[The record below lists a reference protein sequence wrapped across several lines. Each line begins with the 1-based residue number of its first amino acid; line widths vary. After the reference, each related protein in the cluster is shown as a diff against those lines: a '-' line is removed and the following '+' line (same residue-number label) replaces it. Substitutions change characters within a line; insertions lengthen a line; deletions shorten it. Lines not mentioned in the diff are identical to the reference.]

1 MSGSQLLLLSGVLAV
16 GFVCQWVAWRLKLPS
31 ILLLLL
37 TGIAAGPVFGLLDPD
52 ALFGDLLEVLVSLA
66 VAVILYEGSMTLRFA
81 EIRGHGAVVRNL
93 VTIGVAITWLIGTLA
108 AKFILGWETM
118 LAALFG
124 AIVTVSGPTVIIPL
138 LRTIRPTTALSNIFR
153 WEGILVD
160 PLGAILAVLVF
171 DFIIAAQTA
180 AGFGHVLQ
188 TFGIIVLAGAGLGA
202 SFGYALGVVLRK
214 HWLPDYLRDYAA
226 LAVVLFVFALAESLA
241 PESGLLA
248 VTVMGVWQANMR
260 DVDLDD
266 ILDFKESLTLV
277 LVAVLFILLAARIDP
292 ARLVSLGGGALAVL
306 LVLQFVAG
314 PARAFACSIG
324 SNLSWRERLYLGW
337 IFPRGIV
344 AAAVS
349 ALFALRLESV
359 GYPGADKLVPMVFI
373 VIVGTVVIQSLTGRV
388 FAQWL
393 GVSDPEPNGVLVV
406 GANPVAIF
414 FAEAL
419 HKAGRRVLVAS
430 MGWDGIREAR
440 MKGLPVFY
448 GSPVS
453 DYSER
458 HLELIGLGNLLA
470 ISHRPGLNE
479 LACVRYRYEFGRES
493 VYTLPQ
499 REEKAHE
506 KHQISGEAGGRM
518 LFGGRYSINDFEQLL
533 EGAKV
538 RRTEI
543 TNEFTFDDYQA
554 TYPERLILFM
564 IDAGGKLRFPTG
576 EPRVAVA
583 PGTVISALVP
593 DGGDQNGRKSAS
605 EPALPAEK
613 NDKRQ
618 GGDDHDSH

>member
-1 MSGSQLLLLSGVLAV
+1 MSGSQLLLLSGVLVV

-31 ILLLLL
+31 ILFLLLA
-37 TGIAAGPVFGLLDPD
+37 GIAAGPVLGVLDPD

-108 AKFILGWETM
+108 AKYILGWETM

-138 LRTIRPTTALSNIFR
+138 LRTIRPTAALSNILR

-188 TFGIIVLAGAGLGA
+188 LFGIILLAGTGLGA
-202 SFGYALGVVLRK
+202 AFGYALGVVLRK

-226 LAVVLFVFALAESLA
+226 LAVVLFVFALSESLA

-260 DVDLDD
+260 NVDLED

-306 LVLQFVAG
+306 FVLQFIAG

-324 SNLSWRERLYLGW
+324 SNLSWQERLYLGW
-337 IFPRGIV
+337 VFPRGIV

-359 GYPGADKLVPMVFI
+359 GYPGAEKLVPLVFI

-388 FAQWL
+388 VARWL

-406 GANPVAIF
+406 GANPVALF

-419 HKAGRRVLVAS
+419 HGAGRRVLVAS

-499 REEKAHE
+499 REEKVHE
-506 KHQISGEAGGRM
+506 KHQISGEAGGRV
-518 LFGGRYSINDFEQLL
+518 LFGGRYSIADFRQLTRD
-533 EGAKV
+533 AKV

-543 TNEFTFDDYQA
+543 TNEFTFEDYQA
-554 TYPERLILFM
+554 TYPERIILFV
-564 IDAGGKLRFPTG
+564 ISASGKLRFPTG
-576 EPRVAVA
+576 ENRLVVG
-583 PGTVISALVP
+583 PGAIVSALVP
-593 DGGDQNGRKSAS
+593 AEDDAKQTSKRSKPS
-605 EPALPAEK
+605 LPAEK
-613 NDKRQ
+613 DGQHN
-618 GGDDHDSH
+618 GGGEHDSD